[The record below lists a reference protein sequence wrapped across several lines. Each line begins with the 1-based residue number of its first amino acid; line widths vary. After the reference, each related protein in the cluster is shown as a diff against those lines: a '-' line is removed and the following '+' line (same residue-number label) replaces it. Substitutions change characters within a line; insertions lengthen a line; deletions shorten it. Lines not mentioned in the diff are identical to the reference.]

1 MGLTDSRS
9 SDVGEPCT
17 VAIIGAGSMARE
29 HIRAFQDIP
38 SVRVAGIHSRTRPRA
53 EALAAEFGVPV
64 VSDSVDAL
72 YDSTKADLVVVAVP
86 ELSTRDVML
95 ACFEHPWTVLVEKP
109 AGYDLVDAITIADAA
124 RAKGRKAYLAV
135 NRRFLS
141 STRAVLGEL
150 SAADGQRFIQIQDQ
164 QDQAAAL
171 AAGQPA
177 EVVRN
182 WMYANSIHV
191 VDLFRFFGR
200 GEVTK
205 VDVVRP
211 YDAATPGIVLAYL
224 EFASGDCGIYEGV
237 WNGPGP
243 WAAAITTPGKRF
255 EIRPL
260 EQASVQKRGER
271 VLAKIDPHA
280 WDTTF
285 KPGFRLQA
293 QAAVDAAQGRATDL
307 PTLDDGLVSMRLI
320 QQIFSID
327 H

>member
-1 MGLTDSRS
+1 MGVNDSQNS
-9 SDVGEPCT
+9 QGDAPCS

-38 SVRVAGIHSRTRPRA
+38 GVHVVGIHSRTRSRA
-53 EALAAEFGVPV
+53 ELLATEFGVPV

-72 YDSTKADLVVVAVP
+72 YKRTIADLVVVAVP
-86 ELSTRDVML
+86 ELSTQGVMFS
-95 ACFEHPWTVLVEKP
+95 CFAHPWTVLVEKP
-109 AGYDLVDAITIADAA
+109 AGYNMASATIIAA
-124 RAKGRKAYLAV
+124 AAEATGRKAYLAV

-141 STRAVLGEL
+141 STRAVLAEL
-150 SAADGQRFIQIQDQ
+150 AGIEGQRFIQIQDQ
-164 QDQAAAL
+164 QDQATAL

-182 WMYANSIHV
+182 WMYANSIHL

-200 GEVTK
+200 GDIK
-205 VDVVRP
+205 RVDVVRP
-211 YDAATPGIVLAYL
+211 YNPAAPGIVLAYL
-224 EFASGDCGIYEGV
+224 ELASGDCGIYQGV

-243 WAAAITTPGKRF
+243 WAAAITTSVKRF

-271 VLAKIDPHA
+271 ALAMIEQHP
-280 WDTTF
+280 WDASF
-285 KPGFRLQA
+285 KPGFRF
-293 QAAVDAAQGRATDL
+293 QAAAAVAAAQGLGTDL
-307 PTLDDGLVSMRLI
+307 PTLADGLASMRLI